1 MKGQRFGK
9 GDGETIGETAGEA
22 RRSMER
28 KMGGIKGKCRGIPT
42 AASAVSSLWIRKGM
56 EEKINKSTG
65 PGGWGRA
72 GRCRGLPVRG
82 LGGLWEES
90 GHAE

>member
-72 GRCRGLPVRG
+72 GRQQRTKAPSQGQPTRPV
-82 LGGLWEES
+82 LYQ
-90 GHAE
+90 